1 MKKRFLQG
9 LSVNVFLLG
18 LVSLLTDLSSEM
30 VMPILPMY
38 ITALGGTAFAVGLT
52 GGLGDS
58 VASALKVFSG
68 YWSDRFGV
76 RKPFVFWGYAL
87 SAMAK
92 LSLAFSTVW
101 QHAMIARSVERVG
114 KGVREA
120 PRDAII
126 ADSTG
131 YRVRGKAFGVHRAMD
146 TTGAIG
152 GSLLAFLLY
161 WVFDFQ
167 FEWIILACAAVAFVA
182 LVPLF
187 RVAEVRREPQK
198 NRGLEVSFKALP
210 GQLRWFVLIAAI
222 FALGNFTYMFFV
234 LRAQDIFGEVASD
247 RDAVGLAI
255 LLYALYNVVYAVMS
269 IPAGVL
275 SDRIGRGRILVLG
288 YLLFGLTCMGF
299 AFLDSRA
306 SLVVL
311 FVVYGLVHALV
322 VGAERAYACDLAPE
336 DGRGTALGTLHA
348 FVGLVALP
356 AGLIAGTLWDSFGAW
371 ATFAY
376 GGGLGLVAALLMVRF
391 CASPRPPAGQCP
403 AG

>member
-1 MKKRFLQG
+1 
-9 LSVNVFLLG
+9 
-18 LVSLLTDLSSEM
+18 
-30 VMPILPMY
+30 
-38 ITALGGTAFAVGLT
+38 
-52 GGLGDS
+52 
-58 VASALKVFSG
+58 
-68 YWSDRFGV
+68 
-76 RKPFVFWGYAL
+76 
-87 SAMAK
+87 
-92 LSLAFSTVW
+92 
-101 QHAMIARSVERVG
+101 MIARSVERVG

-210 GQLRWFVLIAAI
+210 GQLRLFVLIAAI

-306 SLVVL
+306 SLLML